1 MTNRA
6 GARNRS
12 YGLRFSANS
21 EHQKRLYKSGGLR
34 SPPRF
39 ALIAEVEWYQFCSGR
54 SGFSPLWDCPFVT
67 VRRKRS
73 IVLTLANSNTAFDNV
88 GEDATG
94 YNLGMGLA
102 VSWITPLVVGAL
114 IDRNAIATK
123 DLRSNLNWIFA
134 ETRKALI
141 LLHG

>member
-1 MTNRA
+1 
-6 GARNRS
+6 
-12 YGLRFSANS
+12 
-21 EHQKRLYKSGGLR
+21 
-34 SPPRF
+34 
-39 ALIAEVEWYQFCSGR
+39 
-54 SGFSPLWDCPFVT
+54 
-67 VRRKRS
+67 
-73 IVLTLANSNTAFDNV
+73 VLTLANSNTAFDNV

-94 YNLGMGLA
+94 SNLGMGLA

-134 ETRKALI
+134 ETRKALV